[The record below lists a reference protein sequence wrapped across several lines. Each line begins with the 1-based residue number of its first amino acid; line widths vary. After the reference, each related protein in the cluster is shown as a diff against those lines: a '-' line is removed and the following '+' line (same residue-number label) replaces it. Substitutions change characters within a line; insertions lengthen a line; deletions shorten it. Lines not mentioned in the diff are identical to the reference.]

1 MALPA
6 ILTEHIAD
14 LDVGTIADLTAAE
27 LACILD
33 DLAEQQARLQ
43 RIDVKLHSALD
54 LKYAVRICHARSK
67 VTTDHGPVQFEDDG
81 FIVIADR
88 PKHVTWDQA
97 KLEAACEIMRGGW
110 GDDPSDY
117 VKVRL
122 KICESAFASW
132 PRPLREL
139 FLPARKVEIGP
150 TSYRIETQVA
160 ASQEAA

>member
-14 LDVGTIADLTAAE
+14 LDVGAIADLSAAE

-43 RIDVKLHSALD
+43 RIDAKLRSALD
-54 LKYAVRICHARSK
+54 LKYGVRVCQARAK
-67 VTTDHGPVQFEDDG
+67 VTRDYGPVHFEDNG
-81 FIVIADR
+81 FIIIVDTPRHI
-88 PKHVTWDQA
+88 TWDQG
-97 KLEAACEIMRGGW
+97 KLEAACEIMRTGW

-117 VKVRL
+117 VKARL
-122 KICESAFASW
+122 EISESAFASW

-139 FLPARKVEIGP
+139 FLPARKVEIAP
-150 TSYRIETQVA
+150 TSYRIETHVE
-160 ASQEAA
+160 AS

>member
-6 ILTEHIAD
+6 ILTEHIAG
-14 LDVGTIADLTAAE
+14 LDVGAIADLSAAE

-33 DLAEQQARLQ
+33 DLAEQQSRLQ
-43 RIDVKLHSALD
+43 RIDVKLRSALD
-54 LKYAVRICHARSK
+54 LKYGLRVCHARAK
-67 VTTDHGPVQFEDDG
+67 ATKDHGSVQFEDNG
-81 FIVIADR
+81 FIIIADTPR
-88 PKHVTWDQA
+88 HVTWDQA

-117 VKVRL
+117 VKARL
-122 KICESAFASW
+122 EICESAFASW

>member
-1 MALPA
+1 MTLPA

-14 LDVGTIADLTAAE
+14 LDVGAIADLSAAE

-33 DLAEQQARLQ
+33 DLGEQQTKLQ
-43 RIDVKLHSALD
+43 RIEAKLRSALD
-54 LKYAVRICHARSK
+54 LKYGVRVCHARAK
-67 VTTDHGPVQFEDDG
+67 ITNDHGSVRFADNG
-81 FIVIADR
+81 FIIIADTPR
-88 PKHVTWDQA
+88 HVTWDQG

-122 KICESAFASW
+122 EISESDFASW

-139 FLPARKVEIGP
+139 FQPARKVEIGP
-150 TSYRIETQVA
+150 TSYRIETQSQ
-160 ASQEAA
+160 ASLEAA

>member
-1 MALPA
+1 MTLPA
-6 ILTEHIAD
+6 ILTEHIAE
-14 LDVGTIADLTAAE
+14 LDVGAIADLSAAE

-33 DLAEQQARLQ
+33 DLAEQQSRLQ
-43 RIDVKLHSALD
+43 RIDVKLRSALD
-54 LKYAVRICHARSK
+54 LKYGVRVCQARAK
-67 VTTDHGPVQFEDDG
+67 VVSDSSPVRFADKG
-81 FIVIADR
+81 FIIIADTPR
-88 PKHVTWDQA
+88 RVTWDQA
-97 KLEAACEIMRGGW
+97 KLEAACEIMRTGW

-122 KICESAFASW
+122 EISESDFASW

-150 TSYRIETQVA
+150 TSYRIETEVQ